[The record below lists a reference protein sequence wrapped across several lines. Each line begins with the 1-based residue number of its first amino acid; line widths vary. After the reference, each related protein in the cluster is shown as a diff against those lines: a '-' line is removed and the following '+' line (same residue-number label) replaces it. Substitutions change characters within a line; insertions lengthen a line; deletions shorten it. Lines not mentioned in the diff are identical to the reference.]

1 MRAYRQ
7 ILLFKATATVT
18 TVISLVQVLA
28 SPVGA
33 QTPPTAPAASPAAA
47 GAPGVPGSKPKKP
60 YVFNVPNMRYV
71 EDLPTN
77 FPIPP
82 YTSNIVKKRFVST
95 AKGSGKSSASENLVT
110 RDKVDVVYNWYK
122 DFCKNDGWTYK
133 TPRPEQSSKTSKNG
147 PIYMIDA
154 SKGNQHVGIFCVTH
168 PKDQTTMVSL
178 TWSKSK
184 Y

>member
-1 MRAYRQ
+1 MA
-7 ILLFKATATVT
+7 INMT
-18 TVISLVQVLA
+18 ISLA
-28 SPVGA
+28 HMFTYPVSA
-33 QTPPTAPAASPAAA
+33 QAPSIVPAASPTAAA
-47 GAPGVPGSKPKKP
+47 PGAPRTPGTPAVPSAKPKKA

-95 AKGSGKSSASENLVT
+95 AKGSGRPSASENIVT

-122 DFCKNDGWTYK
+122 DFCKSDGWTYK
-133 TPRPEQSSKTSKNG
+133 TPRPEQSSKISKNG